1 MGKKVQDLVKGIV
14 ITGTAVGGA
23 SVFSNMGLAYA
34 HEIETTGEEV
44 VYDSAPEAAQEAPTE
59 TASQEPTVTAEVT
72 PEAPAAAPEA
82 QEAAP
87 EAPAAAP
94 EAEVTPEAPAAPEA
108 EVTPEAQAAAPEAQ
122 AAAPEAQAAAPEVQ
136 AAAPE
141 VQAAAPEAQVAA
153 PEVQEAAPEAQEAP
167 VAVTRKAAPKLMAAP
182 ARKAAPTLMAAP
194 APQATPESAAQAAT
208 AATTSSIEE
217 LEETISSESASV
229 SDAESE
235 LLFTSESTS
244 ASQSEAIDSMSVAES
259 EAASEYI
266 ATSETFITNGYDN
279 AGVAETQQKIAQL
292 EIEEKAQ
299 REAIALQRKPALS
312 LNEYYIPYGR
322 PLAEAMIEYKLLVEG
337 KILYANIQNGNL
349 HTGWYGSTY
358 YDKRYVVK
366 WIDLD
371 GNYNEEYF
379 DYVTVDEFGNSLY
392 KDETHQTDINGI
404 PHEDYAPGVY
414 GINVVQK
421 AYAVTDTVSPKK
433 ETFKNVVMPDGS
445 VIAKIVSTRY
455 EFDYT
460 LDDEG
465 KMLKGGDWYTEGTY
479 HSQASERSEM
489 IKNMNSLASAAEQF
503 SEDANAFSTS
513 VTGSTSGFVQLSQT
527 IANLAS
533 QVKANSQSLST
544 YKSES
549 LIAASESAAAS
560 TAASL
565 SASTAASEL
574 ASTAKAESETAASLS
589 TSASEAASI
598 SASESAS
605 VASSESKSTST
616 SESTSISTS
625 TSTSS
630 SVSASE
636 SASVAS
642 SQSGSTSAS
651 TSASEA
657 ASASTSVSASEA
669 IEGSESITISNAATE
684 YISDAA
690 GRVDTNVAAGNTYR
704 QAAVITPI
712 DNDARVPLAVLDQEI
727 LDDDIVDAPANVDV
741 ITGIDDD
748 QVARYGEL
756 GPNGWAGASLPIIGG
771 LTGLFVAAK
780 RRKEK
785 GTEES

>member
-44 VYDSAPEAAQEAPTE
+44 VYDSAPEAAQEAPAE

-82 QEAAP
+82 Q
-87 EAPAAAP
+87 AAAP
-94 EAEVTPEAPAAPEA
+94 EAQVTPEAP
-108 EVTPEAQAAAPEAQ
+108 AAAPEAQ

-141 VQAAAPEAQVAA
+141 AQAAVPEASAAAPEAQEA
-153 PEVQEAAPEAQEAP
+153 PEAQVAVPEASAAAPEAQEAPEAP

-182 ARKAAPTLMAAP
+182 APKAAPTLMAAP
-194 APQATPESAAQAAT
+194 APQATPESAAQAAP

-299 REAIALQRKPALS
+299 REAIALQKKPALS
-312 LNEYYIPYGR
+312 MNEYYIPYGR

-349 HTGWYGSTY
+349 HTGWYGNTY

-489 IKNMNSLASAAEQF
+489 ITNMNSLASAAEQF
-503 SEDANAFSTS
+503 SEDANAFATS

-527 IANLAS
+527 IADLAS

-549 LIAASESAAAS
+549 L
-560 TAASL
+560 
-565 SASTAASEL
+565 SASTSDSEM

-589 TSASEAASI
+589 ASASEAASI

-605 VASSESKSTST
+605 IASSE
-616 SESTSISTS
+616 SISTS
-625 TSTSS
+625 TSISS

-657 ASASTSVSASEA
+657 ASASASVSASEA

-727 LDDDIVDAPANVDV
+727 LEDDIVDAPANVDV

-785 GTEES
+785 ENKES

>member
-44 VYDSAPEAAQEAPTE
+44 VYDSAPEAAQEAPAE
-59 TASQEPTVTAEVT
+59 TASQEPTVTAEVA
-72 PEAPAAAPEA
+72 PEAPAAAPEV

-94 EAEVTPEAPAAPEA
+94 EAQVTPEASA
-108 EVTPEAQAAAPEAQ
+108 VPEAQAAAPEAQ

-141 VQAAAPEAQVAA
+141 AQAAAPEAQVAA
-153 PEVQEAAPEAQEAP
+153 PEASAAAPETQEAPEAQVAPEAP

-182 ARKAAPTLMAAP
+182 APQAAPTLMAAP
-194 APQATPESAAQAAT
+194 APQATPESAAQAAP

-349 HTGWYGSTY
+349 HTGWYGNTY

-527 IANLAS
+527 IADLAS

-549 LIAASESAAAS
+549 LIAASESAA
-560 TAASL
+560 
-565 SASTAASEL
+565 
-574 ASTAKAESETAASLS
+574 SLS

-605 VASSESKSTST
+605 VASSESTSTST

-651 TSASEA
+651 TSASES
-657 ASASTSVSASEA
+657 ASASASVSASEA

-780 RRKEK
+780 RRKGKE
-785 GTEES
+785 TEES

>member
-44 VYDSAPEAAQEAPTE
+44 VYDSAPEAAQEAPAE
-59 TASQEPTVTAEVT
+59 TASQEPTVTAEVA

-82 QEAAP
+82 QEAPEAP
-87 EAPAAAP
+87 EAAPEVQAAAP
-94 EAEVTPEAPAAPEA
+94 EAEVTPEAQAAAPE
-108 EVTPEAQAAAPEAQ
+108 VQAAAPEAQ
-122 AAAPEAQAAAPEVQ
+122 AAAPEAQAAAPEAEVTPE
-136 AAAPE
+136 AP
-141 VQAAAPEAQVAA
+141 AAPEAQ
-153 PEVQEAAPEAQEAP
+153 EAPEAPAAVPEAQEEPEAP

-182 ARKAAPTLMAAP
+182 APKAAPTLMAAP
-194 APQATPESAAQAAT
+194 APQATPESAAQAAP

-489 IKNMNSLASAAEQF
+489 ITNMNSLASAAEQF

-605 VASSESKSTST
+605 VVSSE
-616 SESTSISTS
+616 S

-657 ASASTSVSASEA
+657 ASASASVSASEA

-780 RRKEK
+780 RRKGKE
-785 GTEES
+785 TEES

>member
-44 VYDSAPEAAQEAPTE
+44 VYDSAPEAAQETPTE

-72 PEAPAAAPEA
+72 PEAPEAQEAAPEA

-87 EAPAAAP
+87 EAQ
-94 EAEVTPEAPAAPEA
+94 E
-108 EVTPEAQAAAPEAQ
+108 AAPEAQ
-122 AAAPEAQAAAPEVQ
+122 E
-136 AAAPE
+136 
-141 VQAAAPEAQVAA
+141 A
-153 PEVQEAAPEAQEAP
+153 PEVQEAAPEAQEAAPEAQEAAPEVQAAPEAQVAPEAP

-182 ARKAAPTLMAAP
+182 APKAAPTLMAAP
-194 APQATPESAAQAAT
+194 APQATPESAAQAAP

-259 EAASEYI
+259 EATSEYI

-312 LNEYYIPYGR
+312 MNEYYIPYGR

-489 IKNMNSLASAAEQF
+489 ITNMNSLASVAEQF

-513 VTGSTSGFVQLSQT
+513 VAGSTSGFVQLSQT

-549 LIAASESAAAS
+549 L
-560 TAASL
+560 
-565 SASTAASEL
+565 SASTSDSEM

-605 VASSESKSTST
+605 VASSESTSTST

-657 ASASTSVSASEA
+657 ASASASVSASEA

>member
-44 VYDSAPEAAQEAPTE
+44 VYDSAPEAAQEAPAE
-59 TASQEPTVTAEVT
+59 TASQEPTVTAEVA

-82 QEAAP
+82 QEAPEAP
-87 EAPAAAP
+87 EAAP
-94 EAEVTPEAPAAPEA
+94 EV
-108 EVTPEAQAAAPEAQ
+108 QAAAPEAQ
-122 AAAPEAQAAAPEVQ
+122 AAAPEAQAAAPEAEVTPE
-136 AAAPE
+136 AP
-141 VQAAAPEAQVAA
+141 AAPEAQ
-153 PEVQEAAPEAQEAP
+153 EAPEAPAAVPEAQEEPEAP

-182 ARKAAPTLMAAP
+182 APKAAPTLMAAP
-194 APQATPESAAQAAT
+194 APQATPESAAQAAP

-489 IKNMNSLASAAEQF
+489 ITNMNSLASAAEQF

-605 VASSESKSTST
+605 VVSSE
-616 SESTSISTS
+616 S

-657 ASASTSVSASEA
+657 ASASASVSASEA

-780 RRKEK
+780 RRKGKE
-785 GTEES
+785 TEES

>member
-44 VYDSAPEAAQEAPTE
+44 VYDSAPEAAQETTAE

-82 QEAAP
+82 QETP

-94 EAEVTPEAPAAPEA
+94 EAQVTPEAP
-108 EVTPEAQAAAPEAQ
+108 AAAPEAQ

-141 VQAAAPEAQVAA
+141 AQAAAPEAQVAA
-153 PEVQEAAPEAQEAP
+153 PEAQVAVPEASAAAPEAQEAPEAQVAPEAP

-182 ARKAAPTLMAAP
+182 APQAAPTLMAAP
-194 APQATPESAAQAAT
+194 APQATPESAAQAAP

-349 HTGWYGSTY
+349 HTGWYGNTY

-489 IKNMNSLASAAEQF
+489 ITNMNSLASAAEQF
-503 SEDANAFSTS
+503 SEDANAFATS
-513 VTGSTSGFVQLSQT
+513 VTGSTSGFVQLSQA
-527 IANLAS
+527 IADLAS

-549 LIAASESAAAS
+549 L
-560 TAASL
+560 
-565 SASTAASEL
+565 SASTSDSEM

-605 VASSESKSTST
+605 VASSESTSTST

-657 ASASTSVSASEA
+657 ASASASVSASEA
-669 IEGSESITISNAATE
+669 IESSESITISNAATE

>member
-44 VYDSAPEAAQEAPTE
+44 VYDSAPEAAQEAPAE
-59 TASQEPTVTAEVT
+59 TASQEPTVTAEVA

-82 QEAAP
+82 QEAPEAP
-87 EAPAAAP
+87 EAAPEVQAAAPEAEVTPEAQAAAP

-108 EVTPEAQAAAPEAQ
+108 QEAPEAPAAVPEAQEEP
-122 AAAPEAQAAAPEVQ
+122 
-136 AAAPE
+136 
-141 VQAAAPEAQVAA
+141 
-153 PEVQEAAPEAQEAP
+153 EAP

-182 ARKAAPTLMAAP
+182 APKAAPTLMAAP
-194 APQATPESAAQAAT
+194 APQATPESAAQAAP

-489 IKNMNSLASAAEQF
+489 ITNMNSLASAAEQF

-605 VASSESKSTST
+605 VVSSE
-616 SESTSISTS
+616 S

-657 ASASTSVSASEA
+657 ASASASVSASEA

-780 RRKEK
+780 RRKGKE
-785 GTEES
+785 TEES

>member
-44 VYDSAPEAAQEAPTE
+44 VYDSAPEAAQEAPAE
-59 TASQEPTVTAEVT
+59 TASQEPTVTAEVA
-72 PEAPAAAPEA
+72 PEAPAAAPEVQEAAPEVQEAAPEA

-87 EAPAAAP
+87 EAPEAAQEAQEAAP
-94 EAEVTPEAPAAPEA
+94 EAPEATPE
-108 EVTPEAQAAAPEAQ
+108 VQAAAPEA
-122 AAAPEAQAAAPEVQ
+122 Q

-153 PEVQEAAPEAQEAP
+153 PEVQEAAPEAQEAAPEAQEAPEAP
-167 VAVTRKAAPKLMAAP
+167 VAVTRKAAPKLMSAP
-182 ARKAAPTLMAAP
+182 APKAAPTLMAAP
-194 APQATPESAAQAAT
+194 APQATPESAAQAAP

-527 IANLAS
+527 IADLAS

-549 LIAASESAAAS
+549 L
-560 TAASL
+560 
-565 SASTAASEL
+565 SASTSDSEM

-605 VASSESKSTST
+605 VASSESTSTST

-651 TSASEA
+651 TSASES
-657 ASASTSVSASEA
+657 ASASASVSASEA

>member
-1 MGKKVQDLVKGIV
+1 
-14 ITGTAVGGA
+14 
-23 SVFSNMGLAYA
+23 
-34 HEIETTGEEV
+34 
-44 VYDSAPEAAQEAPTE
+44 
-59 TASQEPTVTAEVT
+59 
-72 PEAPAAAPEA
+72 
-82 QEAAP
+82 
-87 EAPAAAP
+87 
-94 EAEVTPEAPAAPEA
+94 
-108 EVTPEAQAAAPEAQ
+108 
-122 AAAPEAQAAAPEVQ
+122 
-136 AAAPE
+136 
-141 VQAAAPEAQVAA
+141 
-153 PEVQEAAPEAQEAP
+153 
-167 VAVTRKAAPKLMAAP
+167 
-182 ARKAAPTLMAAP
+182 
-194 APQATPESAAQAAT
+194 
-208 AATTSSIEE
+208 
-217 LEETISSESASV
+217 
-229 SDAESE
+229 
-235 LLFTSESTS
+235 
-244 ASQSEAIDSMSVAES
+244 
-259 EAASEYI
+259 
-266 ATSETFITNGYDN
+266 
-279 AGVAETQQKIAQL
+279 
-292 EIEEKAQ
+292 
-299 REAIALQRKPALS
+299 
-312 LNEYYIPYGR
+312 
-322 PLAEAMIEYKLLVEG
+322 
-337 KILYANIQNGNL
+337 
-349 HTGWYGSTY
+349 
-358 YDKRYVVK
+358 
-366 WIDLD
+366 
-371 GNYNEEYF
+371 
-379 DYVTVDEFGNSLY
+379 
-392 KDETHQTDINGI
+392 
-404 PHEDYAPGVY
+404 
-414 GINVVQK
+414 
-421 AYAVTDTVSPKK
+421 
-433 ETFKNVVMPDGS
+433 MPDGS

-513 VTGSTSGFVQLSQT
+513 VTGSTSGFVQLSQ
-527 IANLAS
+527 ALADFAS
-533 QVKANSQSLST
+533 QLKANSQSLST

-549 LIAASESAAAS
+549 L
-560 TAASL
+560 
-565 SASTAASEL
+565 SASTSDSEM

-605 VASSESKSTST
+605 VASSESTSTST

-657 ASASTSVSASEA
+657 ASASASVSASEA

-780 RRKEK
+780 RRKGKE
-785 GTEES
+785 TEES

>member
-44 VYDSAPEAAQEAPTE
+44 VYDSAPEAAQEAPAE
-59 TASQEPTVTAEVT
+59 TASQEPTVTAEVA
-72 PEAPAAAPEA
+72 PEAPAAAPEVQEAAPEVQEAAPEAQEVAPEAPEAAQEA

-87 EAPAAAP
+87 EAP
-94 EAEVTPEAPAAPEA
+94 EATPE
-108 EVTPEAQAAAPEAQ
+108 VQAAAPEA
-122 AAAPEAQAAAPEVQ
+122 Q

-167 VAVTRKAAPKLMAAP
+167 EAPVAVTRKAAPKLMAAP
-182 ARKAAPTLMAAP
+182 APKAAPTLMAAP
-194 APQATPESAAQAAT
+194 APQATPESAAQAAP

-479 HSQASERSEM
+479 HSQVSERSEM

-513 VTGSTSGFVQLSQT
+513 VTGSTSGFVQLSQ
-527 IANLAS
+527 ALADFAS
-533 QVKANSQSLST
+533 QLKANSQSLST

-549 LIAASESAAAS
+549 L
-560 TAASL
+560 
-565 SASTAASEL
+565 SASTSDSEM

-605 VASSESKSTST
+605 VASSESTSTST

-657 ASASTSVSASEA
+657 ASASASVSASEA
-669 IEGSESITISNAATE
+669 IESSESITISNAATE

>member
-44 VYDSAPEAAQEAPTE
+44 VYDSAPEAAQEAPAE
-59 TASQEPTVTAEVT
+59 TASQEPTVTAEVA
-72 PEAPAAAPEA
+72 PEAPAAAPEVQEAAPEVQEAAPEAQEVAPEAPEAAQEA

-87 EAPAAAP
+87 EAP
-94 EAEVTPEAPAAPEA
+94 EATPE
-108 EVTPEAQAAAPEAQ
+108 VQAAAPEA
-122 AAAPEAQAAAPEVQ
+122 Q

-153 PEVQEAAPEAQEAP
+153 PEVQEAAPEAQEAAPEAQEAPEAP

-182 ARKAAPTLMAAP
+182 APKAAPTLMAAP
-194 APQATPESAAQAAT
+194 APQATPESAAQAAP

-489 IKNMNSLASAAEQF
+489 ITNMNSLASAAEQF

-605 VASSESKSTST
+605 VVSSE
-616 SESTSISTS
+616 S

-657 ASASTSVSASEA
+657 ASASASVSASEA

-780 RRKEK
+780 RRKGKE
-785 GTEES
+785 TEES

>member
-1 MGKKVQDLVKGIV
+1 
-14 ITGTAVGGA
+14 
-23 SVFSNMGLAYA
+23 
-34 HEIETTGEEV
+34 
-44 VYDSAPEAAQEAPTE
+44 EA
-59 TASQEPTVTAEVT
+59 
-72 PEAPAAAPEA
+72 
-82 QEAAP
+82 
-87 EAPAAAP
+87 
-94 EAEVTPEAPAAPEA
+94 
-108 EVTPEAQAAAPEAQ
+108 
-122 AAAPEAQAAAPEVQ
+122 Q

-153 PEVQEAAPEAQEAP
+153 PEAQVAVPEASAAALEAQEAPEAQVAPEAP

-182 ARKAAPTLMAAP
+182 APKAAPTLMAAP
-194 APQATPESAAQAAT
+194 APQATPESAAQAAP

-312 LNEYYIPYGR
+312 MNEYYIPYGR

-527 IANLAS
+527 IADLAS

-549 LIAASESAAAS
+549 L
-560 TAASL
+560 
-565 SASTAASEL
+565 SASTSDSEM

-605 VASSESKSTST
+605 VASSESTSTST

-657 ASASTSVSASEA
+657 ASASASVSASEA

>member
-34 HEIETTGEEV
+34 HEVETTGEEV
-44 VYDSAPEAAQEAPTE
+44 VYDSAPEAAQEAPAE
-59 TASQEPTVTAEVT
+59 TTSQEPTVTAQVAPEAQEAAPEAQEAAPEAQEAAPEAQEAAPEAQAAAPEAQEAAPEVQAAAPEAQAAAPEEQAAPEAQAAAPEAQEAAPEAQAA

-82 QEAAP
+82 QEAP
-87 EAPAAAP
+87 
-94 EAEVTPEAPAAPEA
+94 
-108 EVTPEAQAAAPEAQ
+108 
-122 AAAPEAQAAAPEVQ
+122 
-136 AAAPE
+136 
-141 VQAAAPEAQVAA
+141 
-153 PEVQEAAPEAQEAP
+153 EAP

-182 ARKAAPTLMAAP
+182 APKAAPTLMAAP
-194 APQATPESAAQAAT
+194 APQATPESAAQAAP

-349 HTGWYGSTY
+349 HTGWYGNTY

-513 VTGSTSGFVQLSQT
+513 VTGSTSGFVQLSQ
-527 IANLAS
+527 ALADFAS
-533 QVKANSQSLST
+533 QLKANSQSLST

-549 LIAASESAAAS
+549 L
-560 TAASL
+560 
-565 SASTAASEL
+565 SASTSDSEM

-605 VASSESKSTST
+605 VASSESTSTST

-657 ASASTSVSASEA
+657 ASASASVSASEA

-704 QAAVITPI
+704 QAAIITPI

-785 GTEES
+785 ETEES

>member
-44 VYDSAPEAAQEAPTE
+44 VYDSAPEAAQEAPAE

-72 PEAPAAAPEA
+72 
-82 QEAAP
+82 P

-108 EVTPEAQAAAPEAQ
+108 EVTPEAP
-122 AAAPEAQAAAPEVQ
+122 AAPEAQAAAPEVQ

-141 VQAAAPEAQVAA
+141 VQAAAPEAQAAAPEAQAAAPEVQVAA
-153 PEVQEAAPEAQEAP
+153 PEVQEAAPEAQAAAPEAQEAP

-182 ARKAAPTLMAAP
+182 APQAAPTLMAAS
-194 APQATPESAAQAAT
+194 APQAAPESAAQAAP
-208 AATTSSIEE
+208 AATTSSTEE

-513 VTGSTSGFVQLSQT
+513 VAGSTSGFVQLSQA
-527 IANLAS
+527 IADFAS
-533 QVKANSQSLST
+533 QLKANSQSLST

-549 LIAASESAAAS
+549 L
-560 TAASL
+560 
-565 SASTAASEL
+565 SASTSDSEM

-605 VASSESKSTST
+605 VASSESTSTST

-657 ASASTSVSASEA
+657 ASASASVSASEA

>member
-1 MGKKVQDLVKGIV
+1 
-14 ITGTAVGGA
+14 
-23 SVFSNMGLAYA
+23 
-34 HEIETTGEEV
+34 
-44 VYDSAPEAAQEAPTE
+44 
-59 TASQEPTVTAEVT
+59 
-72 PEAPAAAPEA
+72 
-82 QEAAP
+82 
-87 EAPAAAP
+87 
-94 EAEVTPEAPAAPEA
+94 
-108 EVTPEAQAAAPEAQ
+108 
-122 AAAPEAQAAAPEVQ
+122 
-136 AAAPE
+136 
-141 VQAAAPEAQVAA
+141 
-153 PEVQEAAPEAQEAP
+153 
-167 VAVTRKAAPKLMAAP
+167 MAAP
-182 ARKAAPTLMAAP
+182 APQAAPTLMAAS
-194 APQATPESAAQAAT
+194 APQAAPESAAQAAP
-208 AATTSSIEE
+208 AATTSSTEE

-513 VTGSTSGFVQLSQT
+513 VAGSTSGFVQLSQA
-527 IANLAS
+527 IADFAS
-533 QVKANSQSLST
+533 QLKANSQSLST

-549 LIAASESAAAS
+549 L
-560 TAASL
+560 
-565 SASTAASEL
+565 SASTSDSEM

-605 VASSESKSTST
+605 VASSESTSTST

-657 ASASTSVSASEA
+657 ASASASVSASEA

>member
-44 VYDSAPEAAQEAPTE
+44 VYDSAPEAAQEAPAE
-59 TASQEPTVTAEVT
+59 TASQEPTVTAEVA
-72 PEAPAAAPEA
+72 PEAPAAAPEVQEAAPEAQEVAPEAPEAAQEA

-87 EAPAAAP
+87 EAP
-94 EAEVTPEAPAAPEA
+94 EATPE
-108 EVTPEAQAAAPEAQ
+108 VQAAAPEA
-122 AAAPEAQAAAPEVQ
+122 Q

-153 PEVQEAAPEAQEAP
+153 PEVQEAAPEAQEAAPEAQEAPEAP

-182 ARKAAPTLMAAP
+182 APKAAPTLMAAP
-194 APQATPESAAQAAT
+194 APQATPESAAQAAP

-489 IKNMNSLASAAEQF
+489 ITNMNSLASAAEQF

-605 VASSESKSTST
+605 VVSSE
-616 SESTSISTS
+616 S

-657 ASASTSVSASEA
+657 ASASASVSASEA

-780 RRKEK
+780 RRKGKE
-785 GTEES
+785 TEES